1 MLWRYLKVQAS
12 MLMYGMI
19 GPMFLVLY
27 FFSDRDEFMRMFLW
41 SGLGL
46 TAVAVLF
53 AVVFTVKGEKSAA
66 LAAELERTG
75 VLALAQV
82 VGIQE
87 TGTEIRG
94 KPLINLTLQ
103 ISGPGL
109 QPFTTQDRVL
119 APMERM
125 TMITNRKLVALVD
138 PATGKFQIDWE
149 RSALTSGLTPAEFTF
164 EGEEGSYDLS
174 GQIEPL
180 MEILRI
186 LKANGIRLNDEV
198 DWASYPAARQQ
209 VRALVRANAK
219 PQNAA
224 APSEGHQP

>member
-1 MLWRYLKVQAS
+1 MVWRYLKTQAS

-19 GPMFLVLY
+19 GPLFLVLY
-27 FFSDRDEFMRMFLW
+27 FASDRDEFMRWFLW
-41 SGLGL
+41 SGLAITAICVL
-46 TAVAVLF
+46 AAVA
-53 AVVFTVKGEKSAA
+53 FTVHGEKSAA
-66 LAAELERTG
+66 KTAELERIG

-87 TGTEIRG
+87 TGTEVRG
-94 KPLINLTLQ
+94 KPLVQLTLQ
-103 ISGPGL
+103 ISGPGI
-109 QPFTTQDRVL
+109 QPFTAQDRVL
-119 APMERM
+119 APMERL

-138 PATGKFQIDWE
+138 PTTSEYQIDWE
-149 RSALTSGLTPAEFTF
+149 RSALTSGLMPAEFTF

-186 LKANGIRLNDEV
+186 FKANGIRLNDAV

-209 VRALVRANAK
+209 VRVIVRANAK
-219 PQNAA
+219 PQTAA
-224 APSEGHQP
+224 APTEGHHP